1 MKMHWL
7 SAARRRRPAL
17 GPARRLCAASALLTL
32 TLIAA
37 GPAAAQGSGPSFD
50 CAKAASADE
59 LAICANPYL
68 ARIDVLVARAYADF
82 VPEFGSSKRAIGK
95 WLLDDRYTCGSDA
108 ACIAAVQVNALQTYG
123 GSVAWT
129 ESYVDA
135 LIGAKA
141 MDFSAAVPANREQ
154 GIPQQVGDCAMTH
167 IAEITTRFG
176 EPLAGDPGNGA
187 AIAFTNGGRQVSY
200 DVADALYGAEVG
212 DPVVMC
218 LVSVP
223 RDCPADDDRGRVYYA
238 LDGRTGG
245 AWSLPDSQHS
255 CGGA

>member
-1 MKMHWL
+1 M
-7 SAARRRRPAL
+7 
-17 GPARRLCAASALLTL
+17 LTL
-32 TLIAA
+32 TLMVAS
-37 GPAAAQGSGPSFD
+37 PAAAQGSGPSFD

-68 ARIDVLVARAYADF
+68 ARIDVLVAGAYADF

-141 MDFSAAVPANREQ
+141 VDYSAAVSTRQDQAMPKN
-154 GIPQQVGDCAMTH
+154 VGDCAMTH
-167 IAEITTRFG
+167 ISALTTRFG
-176 EPLAGDPGNGA
+176 DPLDGTDPGAGS
-187 AIAFTNGGRQVSY
+187 AIAFANGGGQVSY
-200 DVADALYGAEVG
+200 DMESAFYDTKVG

-218 LVSVP
+218 LTSVP
-223 RDCPADDDRGRVYYA
+223 RDCPAGDDRGRVYYG
-238 LDGRTGG
+238 LDVRTGG
-245 AWSLPDSQHS
+245 TWSLPDSQHM